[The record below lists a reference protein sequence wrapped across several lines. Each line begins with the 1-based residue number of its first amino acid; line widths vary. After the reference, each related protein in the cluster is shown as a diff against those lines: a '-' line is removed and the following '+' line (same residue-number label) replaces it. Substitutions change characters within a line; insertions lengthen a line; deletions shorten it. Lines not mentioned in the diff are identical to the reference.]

1 MNYKIKLPFLVIM
14 FFCLVTHAQKTNIV
28 KGQVSSTEDNEPI
41 PGVNIVVV
49 GSSVGTATDFD
60 GNFEINAS
68 EGDLLQFS
76 YLGFKTQVVPVS
88 NSVLNIIMEY
98 DDTLLDEIVV
108 IGYGTQKRKNL
119 TGAISKVKNEN
130 LDKIAVSRVDDALT
144 GQISGVNIQATEG
157 EAGSDPTIR
166 VRGTGS
172 ITSSSSPLIVVDGI
186 VVDNDFLGNLD
197 MNDIESFEVL
207 KDASSAAI
215 FGARGGNGVI
225 LI

>member
-1 MNYKIKLPFLVIM
+1 M
-14 FFCLVTHAQKTNIV
+14 
-28 KGQVSSTEDNEPI
+28 
-41 PGVNIVVV
+41 
-49 GSSVGTATDFD
+49 ATDFD

-76 YLGFKTQVVPVS
+76 YIGFKTQVVPLGS
-88 NSVLNIIMEY
+88 SSVLNIIMEY

-144 GQISGVNIQATEG
+144 GQVSGVNIQATEG

-225 LI
+225 LISTKNGKEGRTKFTYNTYKGFKLSLIHI

>member
-1 MNYKIKLPFLVIM
+1 MNYKIKLPY
-14 FFCLVTHAQKTNIV
+14 LVTMFLCFVIHAQNNITV
-28 KGQVSSTEDNEPI
+28 KGQVSSSEDNEPI
-41 PGVNIVVV
+41 PGVNIVVAN
-49 GSSVGTATDFD
+49 SSIGAVTDFD
-60 GNFEINAS
+60 GNFEINAT

-76 YLGFKTQVVPVS
+76 YVGFKTQVVALDTTS
-88 NSVLNIIMEY
+88 FLNIIMEY
-98 DDTLLDEIVV
+98 DNTLLDEIVV

-130 LDKIAVSRVDDALT
+130 LDKIALSRVDDALT
-144 GQISGVNIQATEG
+144 GQVSGVNIQATEG

-186 VVDNDFLGNLD
+186 VVDNDFW
-197 MNDIESFEVL
+197 
-207 KDASSAAI
+207 
-215 FGARGGNGVI
+215 VI